1 MADQRLLVSVGICWC
16 FCEEN
21 HDNFSSIQGRH
32 PPGRLHGEPAAVHR
46 QGARRSGA
54 NPREA
59 LRTMVALRLP
69 KRVLALMLRML
80 RLGAIW
86 ERSVNGLDMIRI
98 DKTIRHTR
106 FLVERF

>member
-1 MADQRLLVSVGICWC
+1 MAYQRLLVSVGV
-16 FCEEN
+16 FVKKN
-21 HDNFSSIQGRH
+21 HDDFSSIQGRH

-59 LRTMVALRLP
+59 LRPMVALRLP
-69 KRVLALMLRML
+69 KRVLVLMLG
-80 RLGAIW
+80 LGAIW

-98 DKTIRHTR
+98 DKIRR
-106 FLVERF
+106 